1 MKEIKLTPAQD
12 YASRMITAIDEYIAD
27 PQSNDW
33 LQEILM
39 IVLERPKTLR
49 NALNAYLY
57 KSRMAQLT
65 R

>member
-12 YASRMITAIDEYIAD
+12 YASRMIMAIDKYTAGT
-27 PQSNDW
+27 QSSN
-33 LQEILM
+33 LAQEILM

-57 KSRMAQLT
+57 KSRMAQIS